1 MTTQQAN
8 QIMRKPLELWQ
19 FVISLLGLI
28 MTAGILIVNQ
38 SNKITSQEIRISD
51 LEQNKR
57 DTQAQFDKVNSKL
70 DAMNDQLTHILIAL
84 EDKVTRQ
91 GK

>member
-1 MTTQQAN
+1 
-8 QIMRKPLELWQ
+8 MRKPLELWQ